1 MNLVTRDK
9 IDAFQWLASGIRYL
23 HMLALVLSKK
33 IHNGASPKLPRTGP
47 YHLYSAVQLLCH
59 NLQYVNTCINLS
71 RLHEYN
77 ITGNHDLLS

>member
-33 IHNGASPKLPRTGP
+33 FTMVQVQSYLGLGHIICTV
-47 YHLYSAVQLLCH
+47 LYNYFV
-59 NLQYVNTCINLS
+59 II
-71 RLHEYN
+71 YN
-77 ITGNHDLLS
+77 M